1 MQNKIKTIPE
11 KPVVIVG
18 GGWSGLATACYLA
31 EQNIPV
37 TLIESAKQLGGRA
50 RKSTSKTQVLDNGQH
65 LMLGAYSEMLNFLE
79 RIGVKEDDV
88 FFRGQQHLKL
98 FNAKY
103 LHTIFELKLPSLPKP
118 YNLLSGL
125 LFCKGLGFKEKLIV
139 LYRFD
144 KLLKTPVAKDK
155 DTSVTEWLK
164 DADLPTN
171 YIIFL
176 NTLCLAAMNTSAGI
190 ASAFTFQNILNE
202 TFNGEAGSTDL
213 LIPAVNLGSVLPLPA
228 SLYLSKKQAKILNQT
243 KATGLQYD
251 NNTATQVLTVDQ
263 TFDASAVVL
272 ATPAHITS
280 QLLKPIEEC
289 NELCHNLDQFR
300 YESITTVYLR
310 YNDHCQI
317 PEKIIGLTGSLSE
330 WVFDRSVADQPGMI
344 AVVISCSDKHREI
357 ENKDLCLTIRNELAI
372 VFPDWPEP
380 TASWVICEKRATFLC
395 TPEANQHRPGC
406 TTPVDNLFLSGD
418 YLATDKLFLPGTLET
433 SIRNAKACAEEVVSY
448 LNQQNT
454 HHSI

>member
-1 MQNKIKTIPE
+1 MQNKIHKIPE

-50 RKSTSKTQVLDNGQH
+50 RKSTSRTQILDNGQH
-65 LMLGAYSEMLNFLE
+65 LMLGAYSEMLDLLR
-79 RIGVKEDDV
+79 RIGIKEDDV
-88 FFRGQQHLKL
+88 FFRSQQHLKL
-98 FNAKY
+98 LNAKY
-103 LHTIFELKLPSLPKP
+103 LHTILDLKLPAMAKP
-118 YNLLSGL
+118 YNLLFGL
-125 LFCKGLGFKEKLIV
+125 LFSKGLRFKEKLIV

-144 KLLKTPVAKDK
+144 KLLKTPVPEDK
-155 DTSVTEWLK
+155 DVSVTEWLK

-171 YIIFL
+171 YILFL
-176 NTLCLAAMNTSAGI
+176 NALCLAAMNTSAGS
-190 ASAFTFQNILNE
+190 ASAMSFQNVLNE
-202 TFNGEAGSTDL
+202 TFNGEQGSTDL

-228 SLYLSKKQAKILNQT
+228 SIYLAKKQAKVLNQT
-243 KATGLQYD
+243 KATSLQLD
-251 NNTATQVLTVDQ
+251 NNTVTHIVTADK
-263 TFDASAVVL
+263 TFAASAVVL

-280 QLLKPIEEC
+280 QLLKPAEDC

-344 AVVISCSDKHREI
+344 AVVISCSDSHREV
-357 ENKDLCLTIRNELAI
+357 ENKDLCLTIRNELAV
-372 VFPDWPEP
+372 VFPHWPKP
-380 TASWVICEKRATFLC
+380 SASWVIREKRATFLC
-395 TPEANQHRPGC
+395 TPEANQHRPGSA
-406 TTPVDNLFLSGD
+406 TPLDNLFLSGD
-418 YLATDKLFLPGTLET
+418 YLATDKLFLPATLET
-433 SIRNAKACAEEVVSY
+433 SIRNAKASAEEVVNY
-448 LNQQNT
+448 LNRQNT
-454 HHSI
+454 DPTI